1 MMEDNRLRKLLAL
14 GQSPWLDYIRRDL
27 LASGELARMIRRD
40 GLRGMTSNPA
50 IFEQAIV
57 ESDVYD
63 ADILGMAGQSTKAI
77 AEALSQ
83 RDVRDAADAFRAVYD
98 ATEGLDGFV
107 SLEVDPNLANDTQGT
122 LEEARR
128 LWAALDRPNVMIK
141 VPATREGLPAI
152 RQLLREGI
160 NVNVTLLFAVPRY
173 HAVAQAHLE
182 GLEARL
188 GDGREIR
195 PVASV
200 ASFFVSRIDTLVD
213 PLLASRAAQGGPD
226 AADAE
231 GLLGRVAIANSQLA
245 YQDFLETSG
254 SDRAKALAAAGGRPQ
269 RLLWASTGAK
279 NPAYRDTKYVEAL
292 IAAETVNTMPMAT
305 LAAFRDHG
313 TARAD
318 LVAGNPEARTAMRR
332 FADLGFSIEA
342 LTGQLEAE
350 GVEKFKQPFGKL
362 LQALA
367 QRASHGQPAG
377 RR

>member
-1 MMEDNRLRKLLAL
+1 MLFKRVLLVEDE
-14 GQSPWLDYIRRDL
+14 
-27 LASGELARMIRRD
+27 AS
-40 GLRGMTSNPA
+40 
-50 IFEQAIV
+50 F
-57 ESDVYD
+57 
-63 ADILGMAGQSTKAI
+63 
-77 AEALSQ
+77 
-83 RDVRDAADAFRAVYD
+83 RDVLQIGLAPQGFESVAV
-98 ATEGLDGFV
+98 
-107 SLEVDPNLANDTQGT
+107 GT

-318 LVAGNPEARTAMRR
+318 LVAGIPEARTAMRR